1 MWKSSKKDNDKVITH
16 PLKMLELT
24 DNKPC
29 ISIQIKQIAGQYYFA
44 SCTTTHSVWGFI
56 CNLKTKQTDKKCDF
70 KVAISDKLL
79 SKNLYVITSNIVN
92 ESEIV
97 IIKGNSQTLDTHT
110 YTYLDED
117 GKSSGTNLV
126 IEPETKAHTNGIDK
140 NGDAKMLGLD
150 HELIQQKPSNNGIL
164 AGVDLKNLESKV
176 ESLLHKKETNALK
189 TGSLVAVLEQ
199 SLHANDIETINW
211 VLSNVDTHVIS
222 ETVKKVSKEALQQL
236 MQNIL
241 IKLQQGVQTSSL
253 LWLSTVLKI
262 RWLEVIK
269 FMNSSSVH
277 SQQSLGT
284 IHTYLSRKTK
294 NLSKYYEVRAKL
306 QMVVETGQAIM
317 EAQTEDDEGKGSAVI
332 NVLDMKEIDPTQNS
346 RFPRM
351 SLQVEGDS
359 SEDEQVSDVDE
370 VVEDTGFDQVN
381 EGEDGAFDEGD
392 QIDKDSDDE
401 SKQREDLEQ
410 YADDPFDDE
419 QEKEN
424 LEMDMDDSDEEEL
437 E

>member
-1 MWKSSKKDNDKVITH
+1 MEYTIDQKKEIDEVSKDYFMSIASSEHFCNVWKSSKKENDKVITH

-24 DNKPC
+24 DNKQC
-29 ISIQIKQIAGQYYFA
+29 IGIQIKQIAGQYYFA

-56 CNLKTKQTDKKCDF
+56 CNLKIKQTDKKCDF
-70 KVAISDKLL
+70 KVAVSDKLL
-79 SKNLYVITSNIVN
+79 SKNLYVISSNIAN

-97 IIKGNSQTLDTHT
+97 IIKGNSQILDTHT

-126 IEPETKAHTNGIDK
+126 IEPETKSHTNGIDK
-140 NGDAKMLGLD
+140 NGDVKMLGLEHD
-150 HELIQQKPSNNGIL
+150 QIQQKPSNSGIL
-164 AGVDLKNLESKV
+164 AGVDLKNLEAKV
-176 ESLLHKKETNALK
+176 ESLLKKKETNALK

-211 VLSNVDTHVIS
+211 VLSNVDTHVIT

-253 LWLSTVLKI
+253 LWLSTVLKL
-262 RWLEVIK
+262 RWLEVIRY
-269 FMNSSSVH
+269 MNSSSVH

-317 EAQTEDDEGKGSAVI
+317 EAQTEDDEGK
-332 NVLDMKEIDPTQNS
+332 NLVLTL
-346 RFPRM
+346 F
-351 SLQVEGDS
+351 
-359 SEDEQVSDVDE
+359 
-370 VVEDTGFDQVN
+370 
-381 EGEDGAFDEGD
+381 
-392 QIDKDSDDE
+392 
-401 SKQREDLEQ
+401 
-410 YADDPFDDE
+410 
-419 QEKEN
+419 
-424 LEMDMDDSDEEEL
+424 
-437 E
+437 

>member
-1 MWKSSKKDNDKVITH
+1 
-16 PLKMLELT
+16 
-24 DNKPC
+24 
-29 ISIQIKQIAGQYYFA
+29 
-44 SCTTTHSVWGFI
+44 
-56 CNLKTKQTDKKCDF
+56 
-70 KVAISDKLL
+70 L

-150 HELIQQKPSNNGIL
+150 HELIQQKPSKNGIL

-176 ESLLHKKETNALK
+176 ESLLHRKETNALK

-253 LWLSTVLKI
+253 LWLSTVLKL

-317 EAQTEDDEGKGSAVI
+317 EAQTDDDEGKDFTVNYI
-332 NVLDMKEIDPTQNS
+332 LDMKEIDPTQNS